1 MAAAAGTARRR
12 DADLARGFDVLLER
26 LEDRL
31 DLRGVAEEDGTWE
44 SRRWGAAARR
54 GGGGGGAGGLARR
67 ERGLLAV
74 L

>member
-12 DADLARGFDVLLER
+12 DADLAGGFDVLLQG

-31 DLRGVAEEDGTWE
+31 DLRGAEEEG
-44 SRRWGAAARR
+44 RVRA
-54 GGGGGGAGGLARR
+54 GGGVRPQGAEVVEVVVLAVSRR